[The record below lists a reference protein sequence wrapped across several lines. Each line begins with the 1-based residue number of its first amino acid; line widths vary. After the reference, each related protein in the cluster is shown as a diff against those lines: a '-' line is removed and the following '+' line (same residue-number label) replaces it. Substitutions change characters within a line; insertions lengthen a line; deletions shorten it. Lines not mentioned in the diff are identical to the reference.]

1 MFANRNLT
9 FTKISVFSSHDEE
22 VFVKYKLYICFDFQN
37 KLKGRNTLNEQTLEL
52 FKTLTELQGAPGNE
66 HLVRKFMKEQLA
78 QYSDEM
84 VQDKLGSIFGLKK
97 GDENGPTVMVAG
109 HMDEVGFMVSTITE
123 NGMIRF
129 QTLGGWWSQVL
140 LAQRV
145 QIMTDNG
152 PVIGVIGSIPP
163 HLLDEAKRSKPMEIS
178 NMLIDIGADDRE
190 DAVKIGIRP
199 GQQVVPICPFTPM
212 ANPKKILAKAWDNR
226 YGCGLAIEL
235 LKEVKGEKLPNILY
249 SGATVQEE
257 VGLRGAQT
265 AANMINP
272 DIFFALD
279 ASPANDM
286 SGDKKEFGH
295 LGKGTLLRILDRSMV
310 THRGMREF
318 VLDTAETHNIP
329 YQYFISQGGTDAGRV
344 HTSNNG
350 VPSAVIG
357 ICSRYIHT
365 AASIVHVDDYA
376 AAKELLVKLVKA
388 CDKTT
393 VDTIKQNS

>member
-1 MFANRNLT
+1 M
-9 FTKISVFSSHDEE
+9 
-22 VFVKYKLYICFDFQN
+22 
-37 KLKGRNTLNEQTLEL
+37 NEQTLKL
-52 FKTLTELQGAPGNE
+52 FQTLTELPGAPGNE
-66 HLVRKFMKEQLA
+66 HLVRKFMREQLTRYA
-78 QYSDEM
+78 DEI
-84 VQDKLGSIFGLKK
+84 VQDNLGSIFGVRK
-97 GDENGPTVMVAG
+97 GTENGPIVMVAG
-109 HMDEVGFMVSTITE
+109 HMDEVGFMVTTITD
-123 NGMIRF
+123 NGMLRF
-129 QTLGGWWSQVL
+129 QPLGGWWSQVL

-145 QIMTDNG
+145 QIMTKNG
-152 PVIGVIGSIPP
+152 PIIGVVGSIPP

-190 DAVKIGIRP
+190 DAERIGIKP
-199 GQQVVPICPFTPM
+199 GQAILPICPFTPM
-212 ANPKKILAKAWDNR
+212 ANKKKILAKAWDNR

-235 LKEVKGEKLPNILY
+235 LQELKDEPLPNTLY

-286 SGDKKEFGH
+286 TGSKSEFGQ

-329 YQYFISQGGTDAGRV
+329 YQYFVSQGGTDAGRV
-344 HTSNNG
+344 HLSNEG
-350 VPSAVIG
+350 VPSAVVG

-365 AASIVHVDDYA
+365 HASIVHIDDYA
-376 AAKELLVKLVKA
+376 AAKELIVKLVKA
-388 CDKTT
+388 CDKS
-393 VDTIKQNS
+393 TIDSIKANS